1 MLCVSTGPFL
11 ITSEYQESGTAV
23 LQLKEVS
30 KAFQNA
36 SSSQQHTVLN
46 RVNIGVKDGEFVTIM
61 GPSGCGKSTLLNIVA
76 GLESPDSGSILVR
89 GDQKS
94 TTDRDRI
101 VIFQE
106 DALFPWL
113 TVLENIEFGLR
124 LAGISKEKRIATAER
139 FVNMVQLS
147 KFANSYIYQ
156 LSGGMKQRVAIA
168 RALAIDPDIL
178 LMDEPFA
185 ALDVHTRKLLHNQLL
200 QIHEATKKTILFV
213 THNINEALSLGD
225 RIVILSPRTGSI
237 KKDFAIGI
245 PRPRDVESPE
255 TMVIKRQILK
265 ELEEDF
271 QFARRETL
279 AETNQ

>member
-1 MLCVSTGPFL
+1 
-11 ITSEYQESGTAV
+11 
-23 LQLKEVS
+23 
-30 KAFQNA
+30 
-36 SSSQQHTVLN
+36 
-46 RVNIGVKDGEFVTIM
+46 
-61 GPSGCGKSTLLNIVA
+61 
-76 GLESPDSGSILVR
+76 
-89 GDQKS
+89 
-94 TTDRDRI
+94 
-101 VIFQE
+101 
-106 DALFPWL
+106 
-113 TVLENIEFGLR
+113 
-124 LAGISKEKRIATAER
+124 
-139 FVNMVQLS
+139 
-147 KFANSYIYQ
+147 
-156 LSGGMKQRVAIA
+156 MKQRVAIA